1 MTTPTFDTLS
11 GPDRDDLLTLVARLE
26 QSVAPLPRTSL
37 PADPVRRTALDEV
50 LDARGR
56 VLVHVPGDGEAVTSG
71 YATDVADRLASRGL
85 GVLPPDDRAVLALI
99 LLLCVAVPAARGHR
113 QMPWSSAA
121 PVPRAELDKSKL
133 PDVVIR
139 EGLRRLDDAGL
150 VVNARGHGVSPGPA
164 LDRLTET
171 QLSRIERD
179 LLHLA
184 APDDPVIRRLV
195 DRLDQQSPR
204 PSIGATS

>member
-1 MTTPTFDTLS
+1 MSTPTFDTLS

-26 QSVAPLPRTSL
+26 QASRPLRSVTL
-37 PADPVRRTALDEV
+37 PADPVRRAALDEV

-56 VLVHVPGDGEAVTSG
+56 VLVHVPGDDGLVTTG
-71 YATDVADRLASRGL
+71 YADDVADRLAAQGL
-85 GVLPPDDRAVLALI
+85 GVLPPDDRAVLALV

-113 QMPWSSAA
+113 HVPWSAA
-121 PVPRAELDKSKL
+121 PPVPRGELDKSRL
-133 PDVVIR
+133 TDAVVR
-139 EGLRRLDDAGL
+139 DGLRRLGDAGL
-150 VVNARGHGVSPGPA
+150 VSNARSHGVSPGSA

-179 LLHLA
+179 LLRLA
-184 APDDPVIRRLV
+184 APDDPVIRRLL

-204 PSIGATS
+204 PTIGTPA